1 MSEMDPR
8 LRKQLEALREVPPR
22 DPRRAAEGRARFL
35 QMAAEMKPEKLP
47 AQAVS
52 SGLFWRLKKWIQPKP
67 QLRKEGLKMVNILVA
82 ALMAISVIFGGGAA
96 AAYASQDALPGDTLY
111 PVKEVVEQAELMV
124 TTNPQT
130 KAELHL
136 EFAQERVAEI
146 QTLVEEGRTDM
157 IPQVAQNLA
166 EHLQAA
172 EKIAEQMAQRG
183 QADAAARVA
192 VMTDVAAQM
201 LQQAAAHAD
210 EHSKQALQEA
220 LQHTEE
226 ARMRAMEA
234 YTEAEQHA
242 AQAEKQ
248 GEEKAGEMQHQ
259 AGEAAQ
265 QGERQGEEA
274 TKQAEQHAGEAMGA
288 GEHAAGEIFKLE
300 GTVESIDGNTW
311 VVNGQTLVVPDDA
324 KVKGDVKVGD
334 MVEVHGYIDP
344 NGQATVVQ
352 AKVIT
357 QEAGQEEHQGEMKQ
371 VLTFQGAVEAQNENQ
386 WVVAGRTL
394 NITED
399 TKIHGQIATGDQVM
413 VVAEVESDGTLNA
426 KAINFMTRQE
436 QNTNRYEKHNGEPTM
451 APESTETSEPTE
463 TMEPTETSEP
473 TETME
478 PTETPEPPFMWG
490 MGNST
495 ATPEGEHEHEGNH

>member
-1 MSEMDPR
+1 MSELDPR

-22 DPRRAAEGRARFL
+22 DPRRAVEGRAQFL
-35 QMAAEMKPEKLP
+35 KLAAEMKPEKVP

-111 PVKEVVEQAELMV
+111 PVKEVVEQAELAF
-124 TTNPQT
+124 TTNPQA

-146 QTLVEEGRTDM
+146 QTLVAEGRTDM
-157 IPQVAQNLA
+157 IPQVTQNMA

-172 EKIAEQMAQRG
+172 EQIAEQMAQRG
-183 QADAAARVA
+183 QTDAAARVA
-192 VMTDVAAQM
+192 VMTNVAAQM
-201 LQQAAAHAD
+201 LQQAAVHAD
-210 EHSKQALQEA
+210 EHSQQALQMA
-220 LQHTEE
+220 LQQTEE
-226 ARMRAMEA
+226 AQMRAMEA
-234 YTEAEQHA
+234 YAEAERHA
-242 AQAEKQ
+242 AQTEKQ
-248 GEEKAGEMQHQ
+248 AQEQAGEMQQ
-259 AGEAAQ
+259 EAAQ
-265 QGERQGEEA
+265 QSEEA
-274 TKQAEQHAGEAMGA
+274 AKQAEQHAGEAMSAA
-288 GEHAAGEIFKLE
+288 GSHAEGEIFKVE
-300 GTVESIDGNTW
+300 GTVESIEGNTW
-311 VVNGQTLVVPDDA
+311 VVNGQTVVVPEDA

-334 MVEVHGYIDP
+334 VVEVHGYVDP
-344 NGQATVVQ
+344 DGQATVVQ
-352 AKVIT
+352 AKVIPQT
-357 QEAGQEEHQGEMKQ
+357 EGSQEAHQGEMKQ
-371 VLTFQGAVEAQNENQ
+371 VITFQGVVEAQSADQ

-399 TKIHGQIATGDQVM
+399 TKIQGQIVTGDRVM
-413 VVAEVESDGTLNA
+413 VVAEVESDGSLNA
-426 KAINFMTRQE
+426 KAINFMSRQE
-436 QNTNRYEKHNGEPTM
+436 QNTNRYEEHNGESTM
-451 APESTETSEPTE
+451 SPESTET
-463 TMEPTETSEP
+463 MEPAETPEP

-490 MGNST
+490 MGNPT